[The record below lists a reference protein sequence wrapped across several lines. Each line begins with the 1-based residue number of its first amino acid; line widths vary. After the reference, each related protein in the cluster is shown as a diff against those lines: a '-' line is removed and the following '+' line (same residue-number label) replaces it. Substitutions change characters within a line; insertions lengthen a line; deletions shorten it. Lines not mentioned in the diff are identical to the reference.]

1 MRYFIKT
8 SDNATILVE
17 DLNCDSEKTNEK
29 IYNSM

>member
-8 SDNATILVE
+8 SDSPRILVE
-17 DLNCDSEKTNEK
+17 DLNSYSEKTNER